1 MQKQEFINKILPKAL
16 ESLKKYNILPSIT
29 IAQAILESNWGK
41 SSLSMKFNNLF
52 GIKAKSN
59 TRNVANMKTNEYI
72 NGKKIQT
79 TAKFKAYDTFID
91 SINDHNILLGEAKR
105 YERVRNAKDYKE
117 AAMALQK
124 CGYAT
129 DPNYPDKLIQIIEQ
143 YKLYKYDYDDNEVS
157 EFASKAYEFVSKNNI
172 SDGSRPKDPAAREEI
187 WVMIYR
193 LHKFLDKQ

>member
-16 ESLKKYNILPSIT
+16 EGLKKYNIIPSIT

-52 GIKAKSN
+52 GIKARSN
-59 TRNVANMKTNEYI
+59 TRKVANIETSEYI
-72 NGKKIQT
+72 DGQKIKVM
-79 TAKFKAYDTFID
+79 ANFKAYDTFID
-91 SINDHNILLGEAKR
+91 SIQDHNILLGEAKR

-129 DPNYPDKLIQIIEQ
+129 DPSYPDKLIQIIEQ
-143 YKLYKYDYDDNEVS
+143 YKLYEYDYDYNVS
-157 EFASKAYEFVSKNNI
+157 EFASKAYEFVTKNNI
-172 SDGSRPKDPAAREEI
+172 SDGSRPKDPATREEI

-193 LHKFLDKQ
+193 FYKFLDKQ

>member
-16 ESLKKYNILPSIT
+16 EGLKKYNILPSIT

-52 GIKAKSN
+52 GIKARSN
-59 TRNVANMKTNEYI
+59 TRKAANMKTTEYI
-72 NGKKIQT
+72 NGKKLNV
-79 TAKFKAYDTFID
+79 TAKFKSYDTFID
-91 SINDHNILLGEAKR
+91 SISDHNILLGEAKR
-105 YERVRNAKDYKE
+105 YERVRNSKDYKE

-129 DPNYPDKLIQIIEQ
+129 DPKYPDKLIKIIEQ
-143 YKLYKYDYDDNEVS
+143 YKLYEYDNEVS
-157 EFASKAYEFVSKNNI
+157 DFATKAYEFVTKNHI
-172 SDGSRPKDPAAREEI
+172 SDGSRAKNLATREEI

-193 LHKFLDKQ
+193 LYKLLNKK